1 MLRYIYLLAISFS
14 VHINSDIFVS
24 SPKIKLNNDQ
34 QRLIELKIENTKIS
48 DSDVTLFKYKTN
60 ELIDTNDIKY
70 TLIQDYEDYYT
81 FTIALSESYL
91 QDYFSFKINIKDE
104 YIKDIFIFL
113 PSKIRNI
120 YQTESPN
127 TYKQKPLISNQQELV
142 QTNLATLIEIEEP
155 FIDIQEEEQTI
166 IKGSEITTIWSMA
179 KEIKGKNDDVSIY
192 QIMWSLYLGNKDA
205 FINENINLVRKDIDI
220 LVPKM
225 TDIKD
230 VSYQI
235 AKDSIS
241 AMNESFSNSFSD
253 AAKSL
258 LVLTAPQTPEIK
270 EDIDISNID
279 QEEPTLIS
287 FDQPEN
293 PEAFI
298 EQNTKQI
305 TLGIENEVLDK
316 LIDEKD
322 DSTTN
327 EDVTFEIF
335 DLLFIGLISLV
346 SGILLAF
353 IFIYLRS
360 MKNSKS
366 IQYDFE
372 EAYDDEFN
380 SSSMPSGLSI
390 ENNANQ
396 QQLDLAIT
404 YFEMN
409 DLDNAKKLLKDLLNS
424 DDAEIQK
431 ASKKLLDK
439 FN

>member
-1 MLRYIYLLAISFS
+1 MLRYIYLLIIFFS
-14 VHINSDIFVS
+14 IQINSEIFVS
-24 SPKIKLNNDQ
+24 SPKIKLNTDQ
-34 QRLIELKIENTKIS
+34 QRLVELKIENTKIS
-48 DSDVTLFKYKTN
+48 DADVILFKYKTN
-60 ELIDTNDIKY
+60 EPIDKNDIAY

-81 FTIALSESYL
+81 FTIALSESYI
-91 QDYFSFKINIKDE
+91 QDYFSFKVNIKDE

-120 YQTESPN
+120 YKTESSN
-127 TYKQKPLISNQQELV
+127 IYKQSPVAPNQQDLV
-142 QTNLATLIEIEEP
+142 QTNSTTLIEIEEP
-155 FIDIQEEEQTI
+155 FIDIQQEEQTI

-179 KEIKGKNDDVSIY
+179 REIKGSNDEISIY

-205 FINENINLVRKDIDI
+205 FINENINLVRKDVDI
-220 LVPKM
+220 LVPRM

-230 VSYQI
+230 ISYQI
-235 AKDSIS
+235 AKDSVI
-241 AMNESFSNSFSD
+241 AMNESFSDGFSN

-258 LVLTAPQTPEIK
+258 LVLTAPQTPEII
-270 EDIDISNID
+270 EDINISKID
-279 QEEPTLIS
+279 QEETTFIS
-287 FDQPEN
+287 FDQPED
-293 PEAFI
+293 PETYI
-298 EQNTKQI
+298 EQNTKKI
-305 TLGIENEVLDK
+305 TLETENEDLNK
-316 LIDEKD
+316 LIEDK
-322 DSTTN
+322 N
-327 EDVTFEIF
+327 ESIAYEDANFEIF
-335 DLLFIGLISLV
+335 DLLFIALISLA

-424 DDAEIQK
+424 DDAAIQK

>member
-1 MLRYIYLLAISFS
+1 VLRYIYLLIIFFS
-14 VHINSDIFVS
+14 IQINSDIFVS
-24 SPKIKLNNDQ
+24 SPKIKLNTDQ

-48 DSDVTLFKYKTN
+48 DSDVILFKYKTN
-60 ELIDTNDIKY
+60 ELIDQNDIAY

-91 QDYFSFKINIKDE
+91 QDYFSFKININDE

-120 YQTESPN
+120 YQTESSN
-127 TYKQKPLISNQQELV
+127 LYKKNPVISNQQELV
-142 QTNLATLIEIEEP
+142 QTNSTTLIEIEEP

-179 KEIKGKNDDVSIY
+179 KEIKGSNDDVSIY

-205 FINENINLVRKDIDI
+205 FINENINLVRQDIDI

-235 AKDSIS
+235 AKDSII
-241 AMNESFSNSFSD
+241 AMNESFSNSFSN

-258 LVLTAPQTPEIK
+258 LVLTAPQTPEII
-270 EDIDISNID
+270 EDVDSSEIE
-279 QEEPTLIS
+279 QEEPTFIS
-287 FDQPEN
+287 FDQPDN
-293 PEAFI
+293 PETYI

-305 TLGIENEVLDK
+305 TLGIENEALDK
-316 LIDEKD
+316 FIEDQD
-322 DSTTN
+322 ASIAN
-327 EDVTFEIF
+327 EDSSFEIF
-335 DLLFIGLISLV
+335 DLLFIALISLA

-372 EAYDDEFN
+372 EAYDDGFN
-380 SSSMPSGLSI
+380 SSTMPTGLSI
-390 ENNANQ
+390 ENNASQ

-424 DDAEIQK
+424 DDADIQQ

>member
-24 SPKIKLNNDQ
+24 SPKIKLNADQ

-60 ELIDTNDIKY
+60 ELIDTNDITY

-127 TYKQKPLISNQQELV
+127 TYKQKPLISNKQELV
-142 QTNLATLIEIEEP
+142 QTNSATLIEIEEP

-179 KEIKGKNDDVSIY
+179 EKIKGKNDDVSIY

-279 QEEPTLIS
+279 QEEPTFIS

-335 DLLFIGLISLV
+335 DLLFIGLISLA

-372 EAYDDEFN
+372 EAYDDELN

>member
-1 MLRYIYLLAISFS
+1 MLRYIYLLVISFS

-24 SPKIKLNNDQ
+24 SPKIKLNADQ

-60 ELIDTNDIKY
+60 ELIDTNDITY

-120 YQTESPN
+120 YQIESPN

-270 EDIDISNID
+270 EDIDISKID
-279 QEEPTLIS
+279 QEEPTFIS

-335 DLLFIGLISLV
+335 DLLFIGLISLA

>member
-14 VHINSDIFVS
+14 LQINSDIFVS
-24 SPKIKLNNDQ
+24 SPKIKLNTDQ

-60 ELIDTNDIKY
+60 ELIDKNDITY

-81 FTIALSESYL
+81 FTIVLSESYL

-142 QTNLATLIEIEEP
+142 QTNSATLIEIEEP

-166 IKGSEITTIWSMA
+166 IKGSEITTIWSIA

-270 EDIDISNID
+270 EDIDISKID
-279 QEEPTLIS
+279 QEEPTFIS

-305 TLGIENEVLDK
+305 TLGIEDEVLDK

-335 DLLFIGLISLV
+335 DLLFIGLISLA

>member
-24 SPKIKLNNDQ
+24 SPKIKLNADQ

-60 ELIDTNDIKY
+60 ELIDTNDITY

-142 QTNLATLIEIEEP
+142 QTNSATLIEIEEP

-258 LVLTAPQTPEIK
+258 LVLTAPQNPEIK
-270 EDIDISNID
+270 EDIDISKID
-279 QEEPTLIS
+279 QEEPTFIS

-335 DLLFIGLISLV
+335 DLLFIGLISLA